1 MLYQAAA
8 HHHTRG
14 LHCTAGCQQCRAPG
28 STACCCLSL
37 CVLTSVGACCLQE
50 YNELSIVGSTRYVV
64 EQGCLIRHVLTG
76 REATSL
82 FAVGASRDAARQL
95 KAEMGDVNPHF
106 MKWSGSDGAKFTFET
121 PEAAAQA
128 FEDVLVRTGGQ
139 KHALWSSLQPFIQGQ
154 REATM
159 TQVGGRK
166 NKNRCRVLS
175 TWLNTY
181 GLLNSSNGLLLN
193 GMIFMRLCQRH
204 STPSIV

>member
-1 MLYQAAA
+1 M
-8 HHHTRG
+8 
-14 LHCTAGCQQCRAPG
+14 
-28 STACCCLSL
+28 
-37 CVLTSVGACCLQE
+37 LTSVGACCLQE

-64 EQGCLIRHVLTG
+64 EQGSLIRHVLTG

-166 NKNRCRVLS
+166 NNQQLPCAEHLAEHI
-175 TWLNTY
+175 WLAELQQRFAAQWHDLHALMPAPQHSFYCVTKVSATR
-181 GLLNSSNGLLLN
+181 GLGLQADCCN
-193 GMIFMRLCQRH
+193 CCVMCAGVQGAGD
-204 STPSIV
+204 V